1 MSLIEKRFVPIGLLG
16 RRSLFVLVGTFAL
29 GSLAMD
35 ASPAFAQFQDLAKRI
50 PDTANTIV
58 IFNVKKILSSPLAV
72 RENWKQK
79 QAQAFASGMILLPP
93 QASRVVLASQLDL
106 EFMQPIWEV
115 AVLDLNVDPSM
126 ESIARR
132 QQGRRDMVAGASAVV
147 LPDDT
152 YLVQFGPRTVGRMSP
167 ANRQSVARWVR
178 QSQAKSDLS
187 LSPYL
192 TEAVSFAEEA
202 GTEII
207 MSMDLQD
214 VITPEVAREK
224 MMVLK
229 ALAGKQVD
237 VFTIARIISSI
248 RGVTLGVVIGE
259 RPYGKLKIDFGQD
272 VTKIA
277 DLAKPMLLEILA
289 NRSAMIDDFSE
300 WKAEVKGRQVSI
312 EGYLSASGMRQIF
325 SIVDAPSQSMAA
337 DEAGDEEGKSAINVS
352 GKSEASLQHFKSV
365 DQLLNDLRQKK
376 AATIGQRGVWLNN
389 YARYIDR
396 LPILNVDDDLLNFS
410 AYISDQMRIAA
421 TAVQGIGIRSA
432 ARSAQ
437 VYGARGYV
445 ATGYGYG
452 GYRYGR
458 WGRYGQ
464 VDTIKA
470 VGSERRA
477 IRAQEKAAGATS
489 ARATMQEVENAMAAI
504 RRTMT
509 QRYQIEF

>member
-1 MSLIEKRFVPIGLLG
+1 MSQIDKQFVPSGLLR

-35 ASPAFAQFQDLAKRI
+35 ASPASAQFHDLAKRI

-126 ESIARR
+126 ETIARR
-132 QQGRRDMVAGASAVV
+132 QQGRRDTVAGASAVV

-192 TEAVSFAEEA
+192 TEAVRYAEEA

-224 MMVLK
+224 MMAMK
-229 ALAGKQVD
+229 SLAGQQVD

-272 VTKIA
+272 VSKIA
-277 DLAKPMLLEILA
+277 DYAKPMLLEILA
-289 NRSAMIDDFSE
+289 NRSAMIDDFNE
-300 WKAEVKGRQVSI
+300 WKAVVKGRQISI
-312 EGYLSASGMRQIF
+312 EGYLSATGMRQIF
-325 SIVDAPSQSMAA
+325 SVVDAPSHSMAA
-337 DEAGDEEGKSAINVS
+337 DEAGAEEGKSAIDVS
-352 GKSEASLQHFKSV
+352 GKAGASLQHFQSV
-365 DQLLNDLRQKK
+365 EQLLNDLRQKK

-389 YARYIDR
+389 YARYIGR
-396 LPILNVDDDLLNFS
+396 LPVLNVDEDLLNYS
-410 AYISDQMRIAA
+410 SYVSEQMRNAGS
-421 TAVQGIGIRSA
+421 AVQGIGIRTG
-432 ARSAQ
+432 ARTAQ
-437 VYGARGYV
+437 VYGGRGYDS
-445 ATGYGYG
+445 G

-458 WGRYGQ
+458 WGRYGDYGG
-464 VDTIKA
+464 VNTVRA
-470 VGSERRA
+470 VGNERRA
-477 IRAQEKAAGATS
+477 IRAEEKAAGATT
-489 ARATMQEVENAMAAI
+489 ARGIMQEVENATAAI